1 MNRIMRTAVV
11 AAALGAAGPLAM
23 FAAIDGGSAASAEAA
38 PVDSAEV
45 IDLSAIKFHPVEVF
59 TVEYELTG
67 SETGKTVEHW
77 RDWGHSR
84 VEIRSTIRNVDPAHP
99 VNERI
104 ITTDHE
110 VTIIDEITREGAV
123 TDNPEQVSLIQD
135 SQDEDPIKFADKLMM
150 ALGGTK
156 TETVHEY
163 AGEACTLW
171 TFSELAEQCVTD
183 DGIVLYSKAILY
195 SLHLEQKATEI
206 RRGDAGPDSAFE
218 IDDTIEVIDM
228 PAPPGAFEGRE

>member
-1 MNRIMRTAVV
+1 MKRIMRTAAV
-11 AAALGAAGPLAM
+11 ATALGAVGA
-23 FAAIDGGSAASAEAA
+23 FATMTSVDAENTAADPTTENKAEA
-38 PVDSAEV
+38 VDV
-45 IDLSAIKFHPVEVF
+45 SAIKLHPVEVF

-84 VEIRSTIRNVDPAHP
+84 VEIRSTVRNVDPAHP

-104 ITTDHE
+104 ITNDHD
-110 VTIIDEITREGAV
+110 VMLIDELTREGAL
-123 TDNPEQVSLIQD
+123 TDNPEHFALIQD
-135 SQDEDPIKFADKLMM
+135 AQDEDPIKFADKLMM
-150 ALGGTK
+150 VLGGTK
-156 TETVHEY
+156 TETMQEY

-171 TFSELAEQCVTD
+171 TFSELAEQCVTE

-195 SLHLEQKATEI
+195 SLHLEQKATEV

-218 IDDTIEVIDM
+218 VGDNIEVIDM
-228 PAPPGAFEGRE
+228 AAPPEALQRSE